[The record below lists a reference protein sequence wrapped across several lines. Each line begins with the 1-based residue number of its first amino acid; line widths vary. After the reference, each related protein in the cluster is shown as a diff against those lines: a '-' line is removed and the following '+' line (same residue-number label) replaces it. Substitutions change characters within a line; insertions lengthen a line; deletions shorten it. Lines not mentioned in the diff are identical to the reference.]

1 MTKKQDDKLEE
12 FLERLRK
19 EDEENEDENEELQR
33 FKVSTTETN
42 KILEIEKWEKGQH
55 QLHIKMTY
63 ESGYVIVDLEPY
75 LDKSYTE
82 EVGIDVNNSDFWID
96 EEDLENPT
104 NSYEFIPDIPESEQQ
119 NIIKMYEN
127 ELNKGLI
134 EKGWNH
140 ISRELW
146 FKGKL
151 EIKETEW

>member
-104 NSYEFIPDIPESEQQ
+104 NSYEFISDIPESEQQ
-119 NIIKMYEN
+119 NIIKIYEKKFD
-127 ELNKGLI
+127 KGLI
-134 EKGWNH
+134 EKGWTH
-140 ISRELW
+140 ITSELW

-151 EIKETEW
+151 EIEETEW

>member
-1 MTKKQDDKLEE
+1 MTKNQKEKIEE
-12 FLERLRK
+12 WLERLRK
-19 EDEENEDENEELQR
+19 EDEENEDEDEELQR
-33 FKVSTTETN
+33 FKISTTETN

-96 EEDLENPT
+96 EENLENPT
-104 NSYEFIPDIPESEQQ
+104 NSYEFISDITESEQQ

-127 ELNKGLI
+127 EYEEGFK
-134 EKGWNH
+134 KDGWNLI
-140 ISRELW
+140 ISELW

-151 EIKETEW
+151 KIEEVEW